1 MTLIRLCYPPSSEV
15 RITSLTSL
23 IIWLI
28 ILLKVPISV
37 KSVTNSK
44 DTSIFRISDLGSL
57 EGADQFLIL
66 DNFVRRIA
74 DFLRPHMIFWHQHTL
89 KWYSQISV
97 LRILTAL
104 VCDFNS
110 IIQGLY
116 QNRAT
121 TYSWTHFFI
130 PWEIKNPKIYSIP
143 FLFCC
148 FWIKKNTLS
157 IWIGSFTW
165 FIFNQT
171 WAFTPLQSEKWNV
184 TLWK

>member
-1 MTLIRLCYPPSSEV
+1 
-15 RITSLTSL
+15 
-23 IIWLI
+23 
-28 ILLKVPISV
+28 
-37 KSVTNSK
+37 
-44 DTSIFRISDLGSL
+44 
-57 EGADQFLIL
+57 
-66 DNFVRRIA
+66 
-74 DFLRPHMIFWHQHTL
+74 MIFWHQHTL
-89 KWYSQISV
+89 KWYSRISV

-171 WAFTPLQSEKWNV
+171 RPFTPLQSEKWMSSFETSLWMTTWLFLDQKSISQS
-184 TLWK
+184 TLVIFSHQIQFPTILTSSFWCLQSQRLQGYSKIPFWSLHLVSVLYF